1 VTGAS
6 KDEKDKFLPRAQ
18 QVEYARFVARAI
30 GGRGACAIEAGT
42 GTDKTNACP
51 GLF

>member
-6 KDEKDKFLPRAQ
+6 KDEKDKFLPRA
-18 QVEYARFVARAI
+18 EYARFVARVI
-30 GGRGACAIEAGT
+30 GGRGAYAIEAGT
-42 GTDKTNACP
+42 GTGKTNARP